1 MMELYWDA
9 MAENNSINHETK
21 TLGRLKIEVQS
32 QQGTGGQ
39 VLIWAPAET
48 NQYNSIVK
56 SDDGC
61 WDCIFA
67 RLYSS
72 VEEAKKAYDNFSSEE
87 QIDSMMS
94 RCGFGGSACQMI

>member
-1 MMELYWDA
+1 
-9 MAENNSINHETK
+9 MAENNNINHETK
-21 TLGRLKIEVQS
+21 ALGRLKIEVQS
-32 QQGTGGQ
+32 QEGTGGQ

-48 NQYNSIVK
+48 NQYHAIVK
-56 SDDGC
+56 SDDEY

-72 VEEAKKAYDNFSSEE
+72 VEEANEAYDNFSSEE

-94 RCGFGGSACQMI
+94 RCGFGKSACQMI

>member
-1 MMELYWDA
+1 
-9 MAENNSINHETK
+9 MAENNNNNNNNINHEIK
-21 TLGRLKIEVQS
+21 ALGRLKIEVQS
-32 QQGTGGQ
+32 QEGTGGQ

-48 NQYNSIVK
+48 NQYHAIVK
-56 SDDGC
+56 SDDEY

-72 VEEAKKAYDNFSSEE
+72 VEEANKAYDNFSSEE

-94 RCGFGGSACQMI
+94 RCGFGKSACQMI

>member
-9 MAENNSINHETK
+9 MAENDSINHETK
-21 TLGRLKIEVQS
+21 ALGRLKVEVQS

-39 VLIWAPAET
+39 VLIWAPAEN

-56 SDDGC
+56 SDDGY

-72 VEEAKKAYDNFSSEE
+72 VEEANKAYDDFSSEE

>member
-1 MMELYWDA
+1 MELYCDA
-9 MAENNSINHETK
+9 MVENNSINHGAK
-21 TLGRLKIEVQS
+21 ILGRLKIEIQY

-39 VLIWAPAET
+39 VLIWAAAET

-72 VEEAKKAYDNFSSEE
+72 GEEADKAYDDFFSEE

-94 RCGFGGSACQMI
+94 RCGFGGSACQMV

>member
-1 MMELYWDA
+1 
-9 MAENNSINHETK
+9 MAENNNINHETK
-21 TLGRLKIEVQS
+21 ALGRLKIEVQS
-32 QQGTGGQ
+32 QEGTGGQ

-48 NQYNSIVK
+48 NQYHAIVK
-56 SDDGC
+56 SDDEY

-72 VEEAKKAYDNFSSEE
+72 VEEANKAYDNFSSEE

-94 RCGFGGSACQMI
+94 RCGFGKSACQMI